1 MLLLVSADL
10 EIYRN
15 FIYSGFSFNV
25 PTQNSA
31 FEAGDNRKVVAIL
44 DFKDW
49 AKKQVLPYGKGMKIL
64 GI

>member
-1 MLLLVSADL
+1 LVCNVVKGMLLLVSADL

-31 FEAGDNRKVVAIL
+31 FEAGDIVRL
-44 DFKDW
+44 LLFRFKDW
-49 AKKQVLPYGKGMKIL
+49 AKKQVLL
-64 GI
+64 W